1 VNSKN
6 DIIEAIMS
14 LNASATAE
22 FLAEFSL
29 AELSE
34 YLQQLEAVVHR
45 TATPRT
51 RPSRTGSEAEPLP
64 A

>member
-1 VNSKN
+1 MNSKN

-45 TATPRT
+45 TAAPRT
-51 RPSRTGSEAEPLP
+51 RPSRTGTEAEPLP